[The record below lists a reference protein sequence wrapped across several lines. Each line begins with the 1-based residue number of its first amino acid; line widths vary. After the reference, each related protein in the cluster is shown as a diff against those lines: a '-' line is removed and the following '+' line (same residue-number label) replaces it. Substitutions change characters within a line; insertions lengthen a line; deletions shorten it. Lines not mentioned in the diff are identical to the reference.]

1 MKKRTTVIAVSL
13 AALAAVGT
21 TGIYAAGELARINA
35 IDQNS
40 AVAFAMND
48 AGVKTEDAVLIK
60 AEQDWKASGLVYD
73 IEFVSNGMEYDYDI
87 KASDGTVL
95 EREMEPAEGIYA
107 RGTTAGAAAAGSAAA
122 GETPARET
130 PAEGTAA
137 RETTAGQTAGVP
149 TVGET
154 AVPSVPADADVM
166 ASDAA
171 LGIALSRAGL
181 TADEV
186 TVTELKLEWD
196 DGVRVYDIDFLLA
209 GQTKYEYEIDAV
221 TGEIR
226 EESIE
231 TVRTAAPKTENTGAK
246 TGAPAG
252 SGQKEAFNAP
262 ISVEDAKA
270 IALERAG
277 KRADEVTFGK
287 AKLER
292 DDGVWSY
299 EIEFFVPGV
308 MEYEYE
314 IDAETG
320 AVLEEDVER
329 WDD

>member
-1 MKKRTTVIAVSL
+1 MKKRTTIIAVSL

-60 AEQDWKASGLVYD
+60 AEQDWKASGLIYD
-73 IEFVSNGMEYDYDI
+73 IEFVANGVEYDYDI

-95 EREMEPAEGIYA
+95 EREMEPAEGVYA

-122 GETPARET
+122 GETP
-130 PAEGTAA
+130 A

>member
-1 MKKRTTVIAVSL
+1 MRAWRLPWL
-13 AALAAVGT
+13 AATKAKRNTPTLFHYCTSKGGLESLVQCLA
-21 TGIYAAGELARINA
+21 L
-35 IDQNS
+35 D
-40 AVAFAMND
+40 
-48 AGVKTEDAVLIK
+48 
-60 AEQDWKASGLVYD
+60 
-73 IEFVSNGMEYDYDI
+73 
-87 KASDGTVL
+87 
-95 EREMEPAEGIYA
+95 
-107 RGTTAGAAAAGSAAA
+107 
-122 GETPARET
+122 
-130 PAEGTAA
+130 
-137 RETTAGQTAGVP
+137 
-149 TVGET
+149 
-154 AVPSVPADADVM
+154 
-166 ASDAA
+166 
-171 LGIALSRAGL
+171 LGPR
-181 TADEV
+181 
-186 TVTELKLEWD
+186 
-196 DGVRVYDIDFLLA
+196 GVRVYDVDFVLV
-209 GQTKYEYEIDAV
+209 GKTKYEYEIDAV

-231 TVRTAAPKTENTGAK
+231 TVRTAAPKTGNTGAK

-262 ISVEDAKA
+262 ISLEEAKA

>member
-73 IEFVSNGMEYDYDI
+73 IEFVSNGVEYDYDI

-107 RGTTAGAAAAGSAAA
+107 RGTTAGAAAAGNAAA
-122 GETPARET
+122 AETPARET
-130 PAEGTAA
+130 PAH
-137 RETTAGQTAGVP
+137 ETPAGQTESVP
-149 TVGET
+149 AAVET
-154 AVPSVPADADVM
+154 IVPSVPADADVM

-209 GQTKYEYEIDAV
+209 GKTEYEYEIDAV

-231 TVRTAAPKTENTGAK
+231 TVRTAAPKTGNTGAK

-262 ISVEDAKA
+262 ISVEDAKT